1 MTDEELKQGLLNI
14 IETNKKKAKLRM
26 IKAFFGVVVGIAGG
40 IILVNTIGWL
50 PLLGIMLVLW
60 SDNISNSISTKRD
73 K

>member
-1 MTDEELKQGLLNI
+1 
-14 IETNKKKAKLRM
+14 M
-26 IKAFFGVVVGIAGG
+26 IKAVVGIVVGIAGG

-60 SDNISNSISTKRD
+60 SDNISNSISTKSD